1 MNQTD
6 FTLLILASGR
16 GTRMGGPKALLP
28 WTHGDRIV
36 AAHAHL
42 AQQLGGQ
49 AVVVARASV
58 LRTIR
63 PSLPH
68 VRMIP
73 SSAPGCWGPAGSIMA
88 AARAGALAHSPW
100 TLITPVDAVPVEQPT
115 LQRLLDSRSP
125 RAQAV
130 RPRFEGKGG
139 HPVLVRTQI
148 IMNVYLE
155 QGPTP
160 LRDVLRALVVVD
172 VPMLDPR
179 VIADLNTPEAYRAW
193 TGREPRF
200 EAILSDSVTIDKNG
214 GFD

>member
-1 MNQTD
+1 
-6 FTLLILASGR
+6 
-16 GTRMGGPKALLP
+16 
-28 WTHGDRIV
+28 
-36 AAHAHL
+36 
-42 AQQLGGQ
+42 
-49 AVVVARASV
+49 
-58 LRTIR
+58 
-63 PSLPH
+63 
-68 VRMIP
+68 
-73 SSAPGCWGPAGSIMA
+73 
-88 AARAGALAHSPW
+88 
-100 TLITPVDAVPVEQPT
+100 
-115 LQRLLDSRSP
+115 
-125 RAQAV
+125 
-130 RPRFEGKGG
+130 
-139 HPVLVRTQI
+139 VRTQI